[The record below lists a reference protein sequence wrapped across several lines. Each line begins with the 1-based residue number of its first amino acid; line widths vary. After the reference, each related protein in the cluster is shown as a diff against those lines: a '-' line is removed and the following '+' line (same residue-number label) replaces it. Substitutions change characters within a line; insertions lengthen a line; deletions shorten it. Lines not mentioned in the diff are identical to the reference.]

1 MDGQLSFS
9 LQLSYSQQLAATTT
23 TQYKGNKTY
32 YSFGLNVDAVQVF
45 VVSSFWAHNTVPFST
60 TFCSAIKDP
69 AVEKRLDRMEER
81 TIQEAMR
88 RKLKEV
94 DESRKGITR

>member
-1 MDGQLSFS
+1 M
-9 LQLSYSQQLAATTT
+9 
-23 TQYKGNKTY
+23 
-32 YSFGLNVDAVQVF
+32 DAVQVF
-45 VVSSFWAHNTVPFST
+45 VVSSFWVHNTVPFST

-69 AVEKRLDRMEER
+69 AVEKRLDGMEER

-94 DESRKGITR
+94 NESRKGITR